1 MSANDPKARWP
12 MTALAQTTK
21 PSAARSDPK
30 PYAGNCQNLFG
41 RVFLA
46 GSKITCMSGVMW
58 VSAKK
63 KPTPYCLV
71 VRWGLN
77 STAMCNRRCLT
88 GIFYF
93 MALMLS
99 RTAVLFAVLTLS
111 TVVSAETRSVQSADK
126 PIVVQVGIEL
136 NQIIDIDQKAESF
149 KAEYTFRLRYR
160 EPRLAFERAPDD
172 PPYRMMTVRGFLT
185 KLQEAGLIWPDI
197 VLANK
202 QGVRAINLE
211 NIQVYPD
218 GEVQY
223 YERATAAFQAP
234 DFDFRNFP
242 FDVQDFYIRVVSM
255 APKST
260 FVFESLPG
268 TTGIGDQ
275 LGEQEWVL
283 VDSWSKFDTIIGVGD
298 QEHSRFSL
306 AFKAHRHV
314 LYYIVRIFVPML
326 VILMVSWLTFR
337 MKDYVK
343 RVDLGITVLLLL
355 IAFNFTLG
363 SDLPRLGYLTF
374 VDVFIVGTFL
384 ITAAVIA
391 LNIQLR
397 VLEIQDRNADAAR
410 LDRIAMLGYWPAYVL
425 GMSAALLLI

>member
-1 MSANDPKARWP
+1 
-12 MTALAQTTK
+12 
-21 PSAARSDPK
+21 
-30 PYAGNCQNLFG
+30 
-41 RVFLA
+41 
-46 GSKITCMSGVMW
+46 
-58 VSAKK
+58 
-63 KPTPYCLV
+63 
-71 VRWGLN
+71 
-77 STAMCNRRCLT
+77 
-88 GIFYF
+88 